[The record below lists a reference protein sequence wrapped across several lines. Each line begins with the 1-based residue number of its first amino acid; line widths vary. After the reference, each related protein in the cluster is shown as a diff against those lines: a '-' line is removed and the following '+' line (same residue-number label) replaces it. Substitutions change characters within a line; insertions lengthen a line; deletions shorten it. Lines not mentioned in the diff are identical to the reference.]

1 MEPISTVVISM
12 SLFAVTLCLAG
23 ITFAIRKVY
32 QELGEKT
39 QTLKNIDE
47 SISKIENTFSEFV
60 RQTKN

>member
-1 MEPISTVVISM
+1 MENVGISM

-32 QELGEKT
+32 QELSEITKT
-39 QTLKNIDE
+39 SKNIDE
-47 SISKIENTFSEFV
+47 SLSKIENTLSEMI